1 MGTRKKVAP
10 KAEVK
15 KVNPHSL
22 DHARKLKD
30 RVSKEFPLYK
40 RIARDLDTLDKVLQ
54 DGSDCSYAISDTHE
68 DGFGVNFGMVLMDK
82 VLKLLV
88 DDNEENNLA
97 IERIFSFIK
106 ILPIESQ
113 YAIIKG
119 TIPMEAIN
127 YRKHFLN
134 IPNVMDVYINIR
146 QAINREK
153 GHYIPKEALPNDLE
167 KVALQSLVD
176 GDVSKIG
183 YNQVNAI
190 KSWVDRY
197 LANRPDI
204 AESVKS

>member
-1 MGTRKKVAP
+1 MGTRKKVEP
-10 KAEVK
+10 KAEGK
-15 KVNPHSL
+15 KTNPHSL
-22 DHARKLKD
+22 DRARKLKE

-40 RIARDLDTLDKVLQ
+40 RIARDLDTLEKVLQ
-54 DGSDCSYAISDTHE
+54 DGSDCSYAIADTRE
-68 DGFGVNFGMVLMDK
+68 DGFGVDFGMVLMDK

-106 ILPIESQ
+106 ILPIDSQ

-127 YRKHFLN
+127 YRKHFLK
-134 IPNVMDVYINIR
+134 IPNVMDVYVGIR

-153 GHYIPKEALPNDLE
+153 GYYIPKAALPNDLE
-167 KVALQSLVD
+167 KSALQALID
-176 GDVSKIG
+176 GDESNIG
-183 YNQVNAI
+183 YNHVNVI

-204 AESVKS
+204 VESIKS